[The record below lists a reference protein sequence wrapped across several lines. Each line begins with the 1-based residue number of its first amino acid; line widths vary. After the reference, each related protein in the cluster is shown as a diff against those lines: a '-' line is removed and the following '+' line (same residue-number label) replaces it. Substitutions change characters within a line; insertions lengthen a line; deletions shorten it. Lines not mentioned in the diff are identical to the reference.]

1 MILYTPLSYHDVFPA
16 DPSSYQ
22 NVEPL
27 VYQGKTIYAT
37 RQDNGNYQIDQLLST
52 DPNDYLNDDFLP
64 GRIIS

>member
-1 MILYTPLSYHDVFPA
+1 MYTPLSYHDVFPA

-22 NVEPL
+22 NVDAIL
-27 VYQGKTIYAT
+27 YQGKTVYAT
-37 RQDNGNYQIDQLLST
+37 RQENGKYQIDQLLSS